1 MLAKRLK
8 ELREG
13 KKYTQQQIAEKIG
26 LKRAAYGAYE
36 TGLNTPDAQTLLKLA
51 NIFDVT
57 TDYLLGR
64 VDNKKQ
70 LYGLSEEEKK
80 LVEIVKTL
88 TPKQTESLTDML
100 NMLIKKD

>member
-1 MLAKRLK
+1 MLAKRLR
-8 ELREG
+8 ELREEHN
-13 KKYTQQQIAEKIG
+13 YTQQEVGEMIG
-26 LKRAAYGAYE
+26 LKKASYGAYE
-36 TGLNTPDAQTLLKLA
+36 RDLNVPDAKTLLKLA
-51 NIFDVT
+51 DIFDVT

-88 TPKQTESLTDML
+88 TPKQTESLTDTL
-100 NMLIKKD
+100 NMLIKKG

>member
-1 MLAKRLK
+1 MLAKRLRK
-8 ELREG
+8 LREE
-13 KKYTQQQIAEKIG
+13 KSYTQQEIAKKLDLTKG
-26 LKRAAYGAYE
+26 AYGAYE
-36 TGLNTPDAQTLLKLA
+36 RGTNTPDAQTLLKLA